1 MKTLSAFLIYFPR
14 SFLTLFL
21 SHTSSKTTFLRTLCI
36 HFQRVLS
43 VFSSAHTNYDRYL
56 LSEFKSRLS
65 RVTNLFM
72 LGPIQGICYLFDL
85 FSNCFFFL
93 LPLLCIFLLSWIFHR
108 VIYQMTQLVKRSDEM
123 PEEEGGITCIAC
135 MHSHGIGSDSQF
147 YFLATKIT
155 AKLG

>member
-1 MKTLSAFLIYFPR
+1 MKTLSAFFIYFPG
-14 SFLTLFL
+14 SLLTLFL
-21 SHTSSKTTFLRTLCI
+21 SHTSSKTAFLRTLCI

-85 FSNCFFFL
+85 FSNCFL
-93 LPLLCIFLLSWIFHR
+93 LPLLCIFLLLSWIFHR
-108 VIYQMTQLVKRSDEM
+108 IIYQMTQLVKRSDEM
-123 PEEEGGITCIAC
+123 QEEEEGITCIAC

>member
-1 MKTLSAFLIYFPR
+1 MKTLSAFFIYFSR

-21 SHTSSKTTFLRTLCI
+21 SHTSSKTAFLRTLCI

-85 FSNCFFFL
+85 FSNCFL
-93 LPLLCIFLLSWIFHR
+93 LPLLCIFLLLSWIFHR
-108 VIYQMTQLVKRSDEM
+108 IIYQMTQLVKRSDEM
-123 PEEEGGITCIAC
+123 QEEEEGITCIAC